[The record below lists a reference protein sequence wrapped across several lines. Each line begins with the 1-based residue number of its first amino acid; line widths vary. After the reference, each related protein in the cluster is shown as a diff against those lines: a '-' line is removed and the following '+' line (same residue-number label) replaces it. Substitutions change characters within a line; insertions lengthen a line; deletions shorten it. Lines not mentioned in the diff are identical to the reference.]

1 MIKRLFSPPHF
12 ENEEDNFRAKF
23 INGFGLFLIG
33 VLIIATYSQIDKRT
47 PDFTLWVL
55 LSLIGVMLLSLYI
68 MHQGYLRLSGLVI
81 VALTWIGITF
91 QALTAGGVKDVI
103 IVAYIAVSLLA
114 SIIISWLSGTTVIAL
129 SIVTI
134 IVLGLLEDKGL
145 IPATYQ
151 PPRDYARDLSYVFL
165 AIAALIYISTKSLR
179 DAIGRANES
188 EKELLATNKSLHE
201 LNAGLEGRVVSRTTD
216 LELANERNQRRAKQ
230 FEAIAQI
237 ARFTTSNQ
245 DLENLLARLT
255 EVISEQ
261 FGFYHT
267 GIFLLDEDR
276 SHAVL
281 RAANSEGGKRML
293 QKGHQLGVGQTGIV
307 GVVSA
312 TGNPRIALDVGDDAA
327 FFNNP
332 YLPDTHS
339 EMALPLRTA
348 NEIMGVLDVQSL
360 EVNAFHQEDIEVLST
375 LANLVTVAIQN
386 AQSYERT
393 QQLLKEA
400 QRTSGAY
407 LRETW
412 KSVQSQQARTGY
424 LMTGNT
430 LKPLGKTIVSPQI
443 AQAVANK
450 TTVVD
455 GGMNPALTI
464 PIRLRDEVIGVMD
477 IRAPEEHDWDRDDID
492 IAEAIAERLSLAI
505 ESSMLLEATER
516 RAEIERVTSDIS
528 GKISSSTQFEAI
540 LRTAAEE
547 LSRALGGSEVVVQLQ
562 TPEASTDTN
571 V

>member
-23 INGFGLFLIG
+23 INGFGLFLIA
-33 VLIIATYSQIDKRT
+33 VLIAALIPQLGKRT
-47 PDFTLWVL
+47 PDYTFFVL
-55 LSLIGVMLLSLYI
+55 LGLIGVMVVSLYI
-68 MHQGYLRLSGLVI
+68 MHQGYLRLSGIVI
-81 VALTWIGITF
+81 VVLTWAGITF

-103 IVAYIAVSLLA
+103 IVAYVAVSLLA
-114 SIIISWLSGTTVIAL
+114 SIIISWLSGTAFIIL
-129 SIVTI
+129 SIAA
-134 IVLGLLEDKGL
+134 IVVLARLEVQGILAAAD
-145 IPATYQ
+145 Q
-151 PPRDYARDLSYVFL
+151 PPTAYARDLSLVFL

-179 DAIGRANES
+179 DAISRANQS
-188 EKELLATNKSLHE
+188 EQALLATNKSLQE
-201 LNAGLEGRVVSRTTD
+201 LNAGLEGRVASRTTE
-216 LELANERNQRRAKQ
+216 LEVANERNQRRARQ

-245 DLENLLARLT
+245 DLENLLSRLT

-267 GIFLLDEDR
+267 GIFLLDEDH

-307 GVVSA
+307 GFVSA

-327 FFNNP
+327 FFDNP
-332 YLPDTHS
+332 YLPSTHS
-339 EMALPLRTA
+339 EMALPLQTA
-348 NEIMGVLDVQSL
+348 SEIMGVLDVQSL

-412 KSVQSQQARTGY
+412 KAVQSQQARTGY

-430 LKPLGKTIVSPQI
+430 LKPLGKTIMSPQI

-450 TTVVD
+450 ATVVE

-464 PIRLRDEVIGVMD
+464 PIRLRDEIIGVMD
-477 IRAPEEHDWDRDDID
+477 IRAPEGHDWDHDDVD
-492 IAEAIAERLSLAI
+492 IAEAVADRLSLAI

-562 TPEASTDTN
+562 TPETVTDTN
-571 V
+571 G